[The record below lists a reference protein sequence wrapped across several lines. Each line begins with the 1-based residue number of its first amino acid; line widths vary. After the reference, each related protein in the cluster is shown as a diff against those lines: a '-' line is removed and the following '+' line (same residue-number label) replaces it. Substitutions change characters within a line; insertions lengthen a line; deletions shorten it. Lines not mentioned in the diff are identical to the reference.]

1 MFGIDGKVLSR
12 SPERVI
18 FTVVLQNCE
27 KSVVKHSKEKR
38 MLLNFAYLPTIFSFK
53 VVTFRKEFLGK

>member
-38 MLLNFAYLPTIFSFK
+38 MLLNFAYLPTVFS
-53 VVTFRKEFLGK
+53 